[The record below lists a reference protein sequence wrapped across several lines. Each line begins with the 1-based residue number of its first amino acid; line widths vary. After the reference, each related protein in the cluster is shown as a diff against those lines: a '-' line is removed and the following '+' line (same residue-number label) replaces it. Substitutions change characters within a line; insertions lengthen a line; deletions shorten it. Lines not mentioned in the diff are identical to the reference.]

1 MAKRRKQEEEIIEPV
16 EEVVFHEQFKEDFVE
31 YGLYAIGSRAVP
43 DVRDGLKP
51 VQRRIIYGAD
61 KLGARAGSS
70 YMKSARITGDV
81 MGKYHPHGDCLD
93 GDTEILLRNGRHVA
107 IKELYQMQLEDPTRT
122 FEAYAINRKGHLV
135 DAEVSHVRIGQWAN
149 TVYEVTLSNGHT
161 LRMTENHPVMMFNG
175 EFVRADDLVVGQ
187 PIASVD
193 ISADAGGYPVAKV
206 RNTSGRTK
214 QCLFSLAKDAL
225 GSPGK
230 GCVWHH
236 VNEDKNDNSSAN
248 FKAMSRAEHAKHHYD
263 SDKDVSLA
271 IGRREMHSENGR
283 FREATR
289 TKNRAL
295 MQEVNCHIN
304 YYKARAVVRS
314 MSEAGIEINNQSYEL
329 NRGLV
334 YNAPRLETLVAKGYV
349 QRDISELLED
359 PIAFDSSGAVG
370 HTRSKSSRAVRGNG
384 SGLAE
389 RMNSLI
395 RLAGLLISEGLD
407 MDYQTALRY
416 VATHNMMPR
425 FTESE
430 WIDALDESDK
440 VLVTITSIEVI
451 ETEPTPMYDFT
462 VEGYENAIF
471 KAGDSNV
478 CLHNS
483 SIYEAAVNMA
493 QWWKATLTL
502 VDGDG
507 NWGNQQGQD
516 AAAPRYTEMRL
527 SKFGQLFVRDLA
539 PGVVP
544 FVPNYSNDLTE
555 PTVLP
560 VPFPYLLIAGSS
572 GILTVG
578 ISANIPPH
586 NAREVMAA
594 VLAYIKNPRIS
605 DAKLLE
611 LIPGPDF
618 PTAGTVLN
626 KDEGQNFYLTGKGKF
641 VLRGETERDK
651 KMVVITEVPFTE
663 TGKIKA
669 FQVSVDDLIF
679 SKRILAA
686 TGAKNYSNKAGVRI
700 EVGLKRESTP
710 ETLEA
715 ELYAKTRLQGN
726 YFGNFTA
733 LRNGVPHVFTLR
745 EYLSDYV
752 SFQYELL
759 ESRSTVAIA
768 KLRSDLE
775 IQNGLRTALDDINI
789 IIELIQNTKKESNV
803 LKCLTTGAVPDG
815 AFKTKAA
822 AKVASKFR
830 FSEAQAAY
838 ILDTRL
844 RRLNSL
850 DRVAM
855 ERKIASMEKEIARL
869 EKILSDPAAAKKE
882 LIKLQTEVAKIFEA
896 PEFDRKTRLTNDGP
910 ITYVEEKKVV
920 SYEVSVDKFGY
931 LRMMAPGAAAVANE
945 VTRFATDTEQKIG
958 FFASDGAYHT
968 VRVDKLKQSKSTDK
982 GDTLASLGGLS
993 GTTWPLVNS
1002 TMQAGGDQ
1010 TLVFVTARGLIK
1022 STAATEYLS
1031 SRTRLAGPALKDG
1044 DELVSVLDLDKAKYL
1059 VLVTSAGRA
1068 KRLAV
1073 SDIPAM
1079 SRKAAG
1085 NQSGRMLDG
1094 EAVVAA
1100 FLGDTKSDF
1109 EVGGKKHKFSD
1120 LPVDKPST
1128 AFKKI

>member
-51 VQRRIIYGAD
+51 VQRRIIYGSD
-61 KLGARAGSS
+61 KLGARSGGP
-70 YMKSARITGDV
+70 YMKSARIIGDV

-93 GDTEILLRNGRHVA
+93 GDTEILLGTGQYLA
-107 IKELYQMQLEDPTRT
+107 IKLLYAVQQNSPDAKFPV
-122 FEAYAINRKGHLV
+122 YAIDPNTGALV
-135 DAEVSHVRIGQWAN
+135 EAEASHIRIGQ
-149 TVYEVTLSNGHT
+149 VTKEIYVVALSNGGE
-161 LRMTENHPVMMFNG
+161 LRMTNNHPVMLHDLS
-175 EFVRADDLVVGQ
+175 FVKA
-187 PIASVD
+187 
-193 ISADAGGYPVAKV
+193 
-206 RNTSGRTK
+206 
-214 QCLFSLAKDAL
+214 
-225 GSPGK
+225 
-230 GCVWHH
+230 
-236 VNEDKNDNSSAN
+236 ED
-248 FKAMSRAEHAKHHYD
+248 
-263 SDKDVSLA
+263 LA
-271 IGRREMHSENGR
+271 IGMQI
-283 FREATR
+283 
-289 TKNRAL
+289 RAMGTGKL
-295 MQEVNCHIN
+295 NT
-304 YYKARAVVRS
+304 YYTQPGK
-314 MSEAGIEINNQSYEL
+314 I
-329 NRGLV
+329 
-334 YNAPRLETLVAKGYV
+334 
-349 QRDISELLED
+349 
-359 PIAFDSSGAVG
+359 
-370 HTRSKSSRAVRGNG
+370 
-384 SGLAE
+384 
-389 RMNSLI
+389 
-395 RLAGLLISEGLD
+395 
-407 MDYQTALRY
+407 
-416 VATHNMMPR
+416 
-425 FTESE
+425 
-430 WIDALDESDK
+430 LDEEI
-440 VLVTITSIEVI
+440 TITSIEVI

-516 AAAPRYTEMRL
+516 AAAQRYTEMRL

-560 VPFPYLLIAGSS
+560 VPFPYLFIAGSS

-626 KDEGQNFYLTGKGKF
+626 KDEGQAFYLTGKGKF
-641 VLRGETERDK
+641 LLRGETERDK

-686 TGAKNYSNKAGVRI
+686 TGAKNYSNKAGIRI

-733 LRNGVPHVFTLR
+733 LRNGAPHVFTLR

-759 ESRSTVAIA
+759 ENRSTVSIS
-768 KLRSDLE
+768 KLRADLE
-775 IQNGLRTALDDINI
+775 IQTGLRTALDDINV
-789 IIELIQNTKKESNV
+789 IIELIQNTKKEADV
-803 LKCLTTGAVPDG
+803 LKCLMTGVVPDG
-815 AFKTKAA
+815 VFKTKVAT
-822 AKVASKFR
+822 KVASKFR
-830 FSEAQAAY
+830 FSEAQATY

-855 ERKIASMEKEIARL
+855 ERKIASIEKEIAPL

-896 PEFDRKTRLTNDGP
+896 PEFARKTRLTNDGP
-910 ITYVEEKKVV
+910 VTYVEEKKVV

-968 VRVDKLKQSKSTDK
+968 VRVDKLKQSKPTDK

-1010 TLVFVTARGLIK
+1010 NLVFVTARGLIK
-1022 STAATEYLS
+1022 STEAAEYLS

-1044 DELVSVLDLDKAKYL
+1044 DELVSVLNIDKAKYL
-1059 VLVTSAGRA
+1059 VLITSAGRA

-1073 SDIPAM
+1073 SDIPTM

-1100 FLGDTKSDF
+1100 FLGDAKSSF
-1109 EVGGKKHKFSD
+1109 EVGGNKHKFSD